1 MLLYSLARAERV
13 GWGAIRRS
21 AGGRCGSAATT
32 VLRAVGPNGGWVVDQ
47 PMWSDEKAIGAAAC
61 AAPRLL
67 HPAVAVATAK
77 PGGGALPGS
86 TGKGLARTVN

>member
-1 MLLYSLARAERV
+1 MFWACA
-13 GWGAIRRS
+13 A
-21 AGGRCGSAATT
+21 AATT

-67 HPAVAVATAK
+67 HPAVAVSHSKARRGRFA
-77 PGGGALPGS
+77 
-86 TGKGLARTVN
+86 GKHRQRLGEDR

>member
-67 HPAVAVATAK
+67 HPAVAV
-77 PGGGALPGS
+77 S
-86 TGKGLARTVN
+86 HGKARRGRIAGKHRQRLGEDR

>member
-1 MLLYSLARAERV
+1 MRFAAAQGV
-13 GWGAIRRS
+13 GA
-21 AGGRCGSAATT
+21 AAATT

-86 TGKGLARTVN
+86 TGKGLDDH